1 MTTDF
6 TSEYKALR
14 AAAAAEGKK
23 TRLSLSYTCETEEET
38 ERRLRAVFP
47 LREYAILTEVQG
59 IVQRSVQAGKYIRV
73 GDNIA
78 FGTNDGRWNVDDF
91 TRYETIAL
99 YEVDDEGEVIDLIK
113 MFGVVEI

>member
-14 AAAAAEGKK
+14 AAAEAEGKK
-23 TRLSLSYTCETEEET
+23 TRLSLSYTGEPEEET

-78 FGTNDGRWNVDDF
+78 FGTNDGRWNFGDV
-91 TRYETIAL
+91 TRYEKIEL
-99 YEVDDEGEVIDLIK
+99 YEVDDDGEVIDLIRL
-113 MFGVVEI
+113 FGVVEV

>member
-6 TSEYKALR
+6 TADYKAIS
-14 AAAAAEGKK
+14 AAAEAEGKK
-23 TRLSLSYTCETEEET
+23 TWLSLSYTGEPEEET
-38 ERRLRAVFP
+38 EKRLRAVFP
-47 LREYAILTEVQG
+47 LREYAM
-59 IVQRSVQAGKYIRV
+59 GKYIRV

-78 FGTNDGRWNVDDF
+78 FGTNDGRWNVGDF

-99 YEVDDEGEVIDLIK
+99 YEVDDDGEVIDLIR